1 MLSGCPCPP
10 HPRCGAGSNGVR
22 RSGLEVLL
30 ERLAGDTA
38 VSARSAPDGALWI
51 VTSNTDRATW
61 GGTDPRPRDDR
72 IIRIELPAQN

>member
-1 MLSGCPCPP
+1 M
-10 HPRCGAGSNGVR
+10 R

-30 ERLAGDTA
+30 ERLAGDYGRIRTVEA
-38 VSARSAPDGALWI
+38 APDGALWS
-51 VTSNTDRATW
+51 VTSNTHRATW

>member
-1 MLSGCPCPP
+1 MCGDPGW
-10 HPRCGAGSNGVR
+10 RCCSN
-22 RSGLEVLL
+22 
-30 ERLAGDTA
+30 AWPATTA